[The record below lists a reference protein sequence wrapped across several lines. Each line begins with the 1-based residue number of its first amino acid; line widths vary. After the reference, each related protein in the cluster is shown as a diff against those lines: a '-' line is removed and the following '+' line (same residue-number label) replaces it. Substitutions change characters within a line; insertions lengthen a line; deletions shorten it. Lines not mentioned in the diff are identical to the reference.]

1 MTGQNSFIVFTAA
14 LPLLN
19 TSLVKQLVKAI
30 SPGLAMLAGHE
41 SLHLLVEHAIN
52 TDHEVLVLLANQ
64 LDAEHLLFLP
74 EQSALV
80 VHLISTGNVRVCGL
94 VLHQLSGRLPT
105 ILTNNRGRDLVRA
118 FIWSATDLQVE
129 LVMEELCDEQEDRV
143 PLIVDLAVECGD
155 QDEFPEAVVRK
166 ARMEVLER
174 MLDIFKQFRETM
186 IASDSGRRWI
196 CSISK
201 KVNTDKEWKRNEKDL

>member
-1 MTGQNSFIVFTAA
+1 MTGQNSFIVFSAA

-19 TSLVKQLVKAI
+19 TSLVKAI
-30 SPGLAMLAGHE
+30 SPGVAMLAGHE
-41 SLHLLVEHAIN
+41 SLHLLVEHASN

-64 LDAEHLLFLP
+64 LDAEHLLLLP

-94 VLHQLSGRLPT
+94 VLHHLS
-105 ILTNNRGRDLVRA
+105 GRDLVRA

-143 PLIVDLAVECGD
+143 PVIVDLAVECGD
-155 QDEFPEAVVRK
+155 QDEFLEAVVTQ

-186 IASDSGRRWI
+186 IASDAGRRWI
-196 CSISK
+196 GSISK
-201 KVNTDKEWKRNEKDL
+201 KVNTDKEWKRNEKE